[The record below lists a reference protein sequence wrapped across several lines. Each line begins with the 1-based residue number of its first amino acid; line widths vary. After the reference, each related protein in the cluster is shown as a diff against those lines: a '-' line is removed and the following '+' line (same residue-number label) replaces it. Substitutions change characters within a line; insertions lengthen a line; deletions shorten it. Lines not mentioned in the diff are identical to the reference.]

1 MPPMTAR
8 TLALILLSCVLGSL
22 AGSPVQ
28 AVEPLPVP
36 PRADLRLAAWN
47 IEWLIAPENFR
58 ALAKDCVPRG
68 APRGPRKRSIPCNVV
83 DRLERSNIDF
93 RALARI
99 ARELDADVVA
109 LQEVDGPTA
118 ARRVFPKHDFCFA
131 DDTGVQNVGFAIRR
145 GLPHRCAEDFIDL
158 SLDGRLRRGAVVVL
172 YPDDPREIHV
182 MSVHLKASCPR
193 RPLNDPNPNCVTLA
207 KQVPIL
213 ERWIDEQAAAG
224 RRFAVM
230 GDFNHDFSTR
240 GPARNEAGELRSFWA
255 EINDGEPAGATL
267 INPSDGKRFINC
279 SPTHN
284 YSSYIDHVILGET
297 LNEWRVP
304 DSFIRL
310 TCKPKDALQRKLSDH
325 CPVGVD
331 LRWPSDIARRSGD

>member
-1 MPPMTAR
+1 MRGMTRRITAPLLA
-8 TLALILLSCVLGSL
+8 TLGLLLTAST
-22 AGSPVQ
+22 AH

-36 PRADLRLAAWN
+36 ARANLRIAAWN
-47 IEWLIAPENFR
+47 LEWLIAPENFR

-109 LQEVDGPTA
+109 LQEVDGPSA
-118 ARRVFPKHDFCFA
+118 AKRVFPKHDFCFA
-131 DDTGVQNVGFAIRR
+131 DDAGVQNVGFAIRR
-145 GLPHRCAEDFIDL
+145 GVPHRCAPDYVEL
-158 SLDGRLRRGAVVVL
+158 SLEGRLRRGAVVVL
-172 YPDDPREIHV
+172 YPDDPREMHL

-193 RPLNDPNPNCVTLA
+193 RPLDDANPNCVTLA
-207 KQVPIL
+207 KQVPIF
-213 ERWIDEQAAAG
+213 EEWIDEQASAG
-224 RRFAVM
+224 RRFAVL

-240 GPARNEAGELRSFWA
+240 GPARNEQGALRNFWA
-255 EINDGEPAGATL
+255 EINDGEPAGAML
-267 INPSDGKRFINC
+267 VNPSENKRFLNC
-279 SPTHN
+279 SPAHN
-284 YSSYIDHVILGET
+284 YSSYIDHVILGES

-304 DSFIRL
+304 DSFIRV
-310 TCKPKDALQRKLSDH
+310 TFTPKDALQRKLSDH

-331 LRWPSDIARRSGD
+331 LRWPSNILGNAGG